1 MAVLGLD
8 FNLKRTIGIILILLV
23 IAFGLGYCSG
33 YEAAKP
39 ITDDIDKEMEK
50 LES

>member
-1 MAVLGLD
+1 MALLGLD

-23 IAFGLGYCSG
+23 VAFGLGYCSG

-39 ITDDIDKEMEK
+39 KITDEDF
-50 LES
+50 LN